1 MDELLAVP
9 KLRRLVPVVIL
20 IKSINF
26 FVADSSEFLGWA
38 ANKEL
43 IQGNREKGKGFLL
56 LPTDKQPGLAGVKWG
71 SGNGL

>member
-1 MDELLAVP
+1 
-9 KLRRLVPVVIL
+9 
-20 IKSINF
+20 
-26 FVADSSEFLGWA
+26 VADSSEFLRWA